1 MENKLNTENKSILIE
16 DNLVVTMD
24 YELRIDGEVV
34 DSSEEGEPIIFL
46 QGTGQIIP
54 GLEKS
59 IYGLKVGDKKTV
71 TVQPKDGYGEIDP
84 ESIVEVPKD
93 EFPDDF
99 PLELGVEI
107 TVHTDNEEE
116 DEDLEDED
124 LEVEDDDDE
133 EDDDDL
139 MEATIVAINEDTV
152 TLDFNHPLAG
162 KTLTFS
168 VNIIDVREAT
178 PEELEHGHAHGDDSE
193 FYFEDEDFDEID
205 DEENH
210 HNH

>member
-1 MENKLNTENKSILIE
+1 MNTENKPIMIE

-24 YELRIDGEVV
+24 YELSIEGEVV
-34 DSSEEGEPIIFL
+34 DSSDENEPIIFL

-59 IYGLKVGDKKTV
+59 IYGLKVGDKKLII
-71 TVQPKDGYGEIDP
+71 VQPKDGYGEIDP

-116 DEDLEDED
+116 
-124 LEVEDDDDE
+124 EVEEEDVELDDDDDDE
-133 EDDDDL
+133 EE
-139 MEATIVAINEDTV
+139 MEATIVAINEKTV

-162 KTLTFS
+162 KVLTFS
-168 VNIIDVREAT
+168 VNILDVREAT

-193 FYFEDEDFDEID
+193 FYFEDEDFDEV
-205 DEENH
+205 DED
-210 HNH
+210 